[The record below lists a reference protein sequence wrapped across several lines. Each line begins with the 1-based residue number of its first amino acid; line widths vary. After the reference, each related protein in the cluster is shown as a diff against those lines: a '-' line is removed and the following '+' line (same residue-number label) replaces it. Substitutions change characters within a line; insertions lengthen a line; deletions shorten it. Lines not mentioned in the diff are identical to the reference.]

1 MKLDRRVGSATAVG
15 RVRNHNEDGLIAD
28 DKLGIFAVADGMG
41 GHRGGEVASKTALDA
56 LRKALKSGAE
66 VADAVR
72 AANRAVYDRSI
83 KSNDLQGMGTT
94 ITVGMLDQSGRGK
107 LAHVGDSRAYLI
119 RDGDFNRITTDH
131 SLMAELIAAGEL
143 TEAQAEV
150 DPRRSMI
157 TRALGLDLT
166 VEVDVQDLELRAGD
180 RVLFCSD
187 GLTTMMRDPAI
198 ADALSQETDPQT
210 AAQRLVDDAN
220 RAGGVDNITV
230 VVIDFAAT
238 RPESS
243 QESNPE
249 NNPESSQESSPE
261 SSQENNAAGNSPTRS
276 GWRRWFRRTA

>member
-1 MKLDRRVGSATAVG
+1 MKLDRQVGSATAVG
-15 RVRNHNEDGLIAD
+15 RVRNHNEDGFIAD

-66 VADAVR
+66 VDDAVR

-94 ITVGMLDQSGRGK
+94 LTVGMLDQSGRGK

-119 RDGDFNRITTDH
+119 RDGSFNRITTDH

-187 GLTTMMRDPAI
+187 GLTTMMRDSVI
-198 ADALSQETDPQT
+198 ADALGQETDPQT

-220 RAGGVDNITV
+220 RAGGVDNTTV
-230 VVIDFAAT
+230 VVIDFAST
-238 RPESS
+238 LPESNQENS

-249 NNPESSQESSPE
+249 S
-261 SSQENNAAGNSPTRS
+261 NAASNSPTRS